1 VCPPPSTRGQ
11 IHALE
16 EELDAVNKQLL
27 ATNTKGD
34 GEQVLKLKNE
44 VAIVRAQSTEWQRQA
59 ELAKAELADAVK
71 TAQAQ
76 ITSAAAKVSLVMN
89 SSDEQTKETLQQR
102 MLQENRLAELSA
114 MVGRCVCVCVCV
126 CARARVCVCVCVA
139 VSRLCRPQA
148 VFCCFS
154 LHSLR
159 YEAARLEDSS
169 RIADLQSE
177 CDELRSLLRE
187 AGASAHYTAVAGLA

>member
-1 VCPPPSTRGQ
+1 MHACAHPLALVQ

-16 EELDAVNKQLL
+16 EELDAANKQLL

-76 ITSAAAKVSLVMN
+76 IASAAAKV
-89 SSDEQTKETLQQR
+89 
-102 MLQENRLAELSA
+102 
-114 MVGRCVCVCVCV
+114 
-126 CARARVCVCVCVA
+126 
-139 VSRLCRPQA
+139 
-148 VFCCFS
+148 
-154 LHSLR
+154 
-159 YEAARLEDSS
+159 
-169 RIADLQSE
+169 
-177 CDELRSLLRE
+177 
-187 AGASAHYTAVAGLA
+187 